1 MKSVVQQMP
10 EKKTKIDVSMFYR
23 LDNFRFSNSHS
34 LDDDDDD
41 AGSNSMAFCFVF
53 VDSIDSFPMNWMGM
67 GMAMV

>member
-1 MKSVVQQMP
+1 MP

-34 LDDDDDD
+34 LDDDD

-67 GMAMV
+67 TMV